1 MDTITIQDLEVHYH
15 IGVPDEERVQAQ
27 RLLITVAM
35 ETDTRPAAEGDD
47 LTRTINYYEVS
58 RRLLGLGRGRSWKL
72 LETLADEIA
81 TLVLAEFGPATCR
94 WRSRNSSSRKPGMC
108 RSGSGVRPDLEC
120 PSRNATCQGPVIR
133 QFPALGRPQ
142 ASLARSHLMDTVS
155 HGRTHRG

>member
-81 TLVLAEFGPATCR
+81 TLVLAEFGARHVQVEIKKFIIPEAR
-94 WRSRNSSSRKPGMC
+94 HVSVGIRRS
-108 RSGSGVRPDLEC
+108 
-120 PSRNATCQGPVIR
+120 A
-133 QFPALGRPQ
+133 
-142 ASLARSHLMDTVS
+142 
-155 HGRTHRG
+155 

>member
-81 TLVLAEFGPATCR
+81 TRVLAEFGPRHVQVEIKKFIIPEAR
-94 WRSRNSSSRKPGMC
+94 HVSVGIRRS
-108 RSGSGVRPDLEC
+108 
-120 PSRNATCQGPVIR
+120 A
-133 QFPALGRPQ
+133 
-142 ASLARSHLMDTVS
+142 
-155 HGRTHRG
+155 